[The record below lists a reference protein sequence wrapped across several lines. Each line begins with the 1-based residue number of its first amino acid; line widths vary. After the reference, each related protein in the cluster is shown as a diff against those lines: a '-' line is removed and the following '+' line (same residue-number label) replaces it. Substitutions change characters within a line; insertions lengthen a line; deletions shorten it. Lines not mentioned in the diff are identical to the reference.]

1 MCKFRTLSIQIDH
14 LLITIVFIIQQ
25 RQYLYKVKKG
35 AMNDD
40 FVGFVRLLYMPCIL
54 IYIALGSLRIIR
66 AFHEYNTE
74 TVFSR

>member
-40 FVGFVRLLYMPCIL
+40 FVGFVRLIYAMHINLYNVGQSQDHKKFP
-54 IYIALGSLRIIR
+54 RVQ
-66 AFHEYNTE
+66 H
-74 TVFSR
+74 

>member
-40 FVGFVRLLYMPCIL
+40 FVGFVRLIYAMHINLYNVGQSQDHKSFP
-54 IYIALGSLRIIR
+54 RVQ
-66 AFHEYNTE
+66 H
-74 TVFSR
+74 